1 MSLDRY
7 RKAVSLAD
15 EIYGKLREL
24 EDLLEAFDGRTL
36 RRVESMRCEFP
47 AIAAFIQAEAHDVEL
62 MAYTRIKE
70 QTPHNAAG
78 RKQLAY
84 PTPSSPTT

>member
-7 RKAVSLAD
+7 RKAVALAD

-24 EDLLEAFDGRTL
+24 EDLLEVFDGRTL

-47 AIAAFIQAEAHDVEL
+47 TIVSFIQAEAREVEL
-62 MAYTRIKE
+62 TAYMRIKATAPQQGE
-70 QTPHNAAG
+70 REG
-78 RKQLAY
+78 GK
-84 PTPSSPTT
+84 